1 MILSELLT
9 HVNGFV
15 VGGAVRDLALG
26 KKPKDFDVVTPLT
39 PDEVR
44 QRVPVAYAIGEKFGT
59 VCVETSDVGI
69 VEVTTM
75 RREVSGGRKPDV
87 VWTTS
92 LSDDLARRD
101 FTINTL
107 FMEDTFCIRGSEQ
120 AIDDLNNGIIRC
132 VGSAHDRLNE
142 DPLRALRAIRFKLQL
157 GFEIAPD
164 LEYELKKFNLQIG
177 TTLAGTRVMDE
188 LKKMF
193 TIDVVETIFLL
204 QEYNL
209 LYQIFPEV
217 LTLQLCAENQR
228 WHPNE
233 ETTLVHTLNALK
245 RAQTYSFEVQ
255 IATLLHD
262 IGKGVVRH
270 GNSTKYYGHAR
281 AGKLLIQRISER
293 LLWSNDL
300 REACEFV
307 CENHMK
313 MHVIEEMRPF
323 KRREL
328 YMNDHFNTLYHV
340 HICDIG
346 DRADLNH
353 IQWIIDDMK
362 KLCAMPALIT
372 GHDIVKHGIVGK
384 RVGELKELCHEAQLR
399 GDFDSHATGIE
410 YLKGLLESD

>member
-1 MILSELLT
+1 MKLAELLIA
-9 HVNGFV
+9 VNGFV
-15 VGGAVRDLALG
+15 VGGAVRDIALG

-44 QRVPVAYAIGEKFGT
+44 QRVHITYAIGEKFGT
-59 VCVETSDVGI
+59 VCVETTDVGI

-107 FMEDTFCIRGSEQ
+107 YMNESHIIQGSDT
-120 AIDDLNNGIIRC
+120 AIQDLNNGIIRA
-132 VGSAHDRLNE
+132 VGNPYNRLNE

-164 LEYELKKFNLQIG
+164 LKYELKKFNLQIG

-193 TIDVVETIFLL
+193 AIDAVETIFLL

-281 AGKLLIQRISER
+281 AGKLLIQRIAER

-372 GHDIVKHGIVGK
+372 GHDIVKRGIVGK

-399 GDFDSHATGIE
+399 GDFDSHAAGIE